1 MLRHYRLLQSVRLP
15 REDGVLWYRCELPIQ
30 NPAQRA
36 PLVRLS
42 HVVNDARWLEL
53 GERRSGDYPGCLLAV
68 VGAGLAEDPGDP
80 EEGEVLAMLADV

>member
-36 PLVRLS
+36 RLTHLS
-42 HVVNDARWLEL
+42 RVVNDVRWLEL
-53 GERRSGDYPGCLLAV
+53 GERRGGDYAGCLLAV
-68 VGAGLAEDPGDP
+68 AGAGLAEDSQDS